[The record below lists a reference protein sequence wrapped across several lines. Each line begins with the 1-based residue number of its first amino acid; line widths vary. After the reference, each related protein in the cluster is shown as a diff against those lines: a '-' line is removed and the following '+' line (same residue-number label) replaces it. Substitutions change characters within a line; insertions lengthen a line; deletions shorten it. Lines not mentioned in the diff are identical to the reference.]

1 MGSQSQIILIVSQ
14 LSLTVNMLV
23 AVLLLSLALTVAPS
37 PAPLQNWY
45 STPFSWI
52 YQNDIFT
59 KAASKNKLSE
69 KMVTGRYLLKHNKYD
84 GLEEVLGAYD
94 LDKEVVAAIRDA
106 KILTEISLG
115 DSGSVSVATSD
126 AESSDPPNVV
136 TFSPTVSTN
145 ITNPLNGE
153 QVEFVGTVLTSTML
167 QTKSRGLDTNI
178 LEIKTWQFTPY
189 GASVVTEIV
198 KEKEQLTIL
207 AKQFMERV
215 DENNEKKPLVL
226 QWV

>member
-1 MGSQSQIILIVSQ
+1 MGSLSQSSR
-14 LSLTVNMLV
+14 MLV
-23 AVLLLSLALTVAPS
+23 AVVLLSLALHVAPS
-37 PAPLQNWY
+37 PSPLINWY
-45 STPFSWI
+45 STPFSWV

-69 KMVTGRYLLKHNKYD
+69 KMVSGRYILKHNKYD
-84 GLEEVLGAYD
+84 GLEAVLGAYD
-94 LDKEVVAAIRDA
+94 LEKEAVAAIRDA
-106 KILTEISLG
+106 KILTEISIGENG
-115 DSGSVSVATSD
+115 DISVATSD
-126 AESSDPPNVV
+126 AESEDPANVV
-136 TFSPTVSTN
+136 TFSPTVATN

-153 QVEFVGTVLTSTML
+153 EVEFVGTVLTSTML

-198 KEKEQLTIL
+198 QKKEKLTIL

-226 QWV
+226 QW

>member
-1 MGSQSQIILIVSQ
+1 MVMVSV
-14 LSLTVNMLV
+14 SMLV
-23 AVLLLSLALTVAPS
+23 LATLLPSLLSAS
-37 PAPLQNWY
+37 PLQNWY
-45 STPFSWI
+45 STPFSWV
-52 YQNDIFT
+52 YQNDIFA

-84 GLEEVLGAYD
+84 GLEAVLGAYD
-94 LDKEVVAAIRDA
+94 LEKEAVAAIREA
-106 KILTEISLG
+106 KILTEISIGENG
-115 DSGSVSVATSD
+115 DISVATSD
-126 AESSDPPNVV
+126 AESQDPANVV
-136 TFSPTVSTN
+136 TFSPTLATN

-153 QVEFVGTVLTSTML
+153 LVEFVGTVLTSTML

-198 KEKEQLTIL
+198 KEKEKLTIL

-226 QWV
+226 QWI

>member
-1 MGSQSQIILIVSQ
+1 ME
-14 LSLTVNMLV
+14 TVAVRMLV
-23 AVLLLSLALTVAPS
+23 SVTLLLSLALSVAPS
-37 PAPLQNWY
+37 PEPLVNWY
-45 STPFSWI
+45 STPFSWL
-52 YQNDIFT
+52 YHNDIFT

-84 GLEEVLGAYD
+84 GLEAVLGAYD
-94 LDKEVVAAIRDA
+94 LEEEAISAIRDA
-106 KILTEISLG
+106 KILTEISLA
-115 DSGSVSVATSD
+115 DDGSVTVATSD
-126 AESSDPPNVV
+126 AESEDPPALV
-136 TFSPTVSTN
+136 TFSPSVTTN

-178 LEIKTWQFTPY
+178 IEIKTWQFSPS

-198 KEKEQLTIL
+198 KEEEKLTIL

>member
-1 MGSQSQIILIVSQ
+1 MGSQSQS
-14 LSLTVNMLV
+14 SRMLV
-23 AVLLLSLALTVAPS
+23 AVVLLSLALHVVPS

-45 STPFSWI
+45 STPFSWV

-69 KMVTGRYLLKHNKYD
+69 KMVTGRYLLKHNQYD

-94 LDKEVVAAIRDA
+94 LEKEAVTAIRDA
-106 KILTEISLG
+106 KILTEISLS

-126 AESSDPPNVV
+126 AESDDPPNVV

-189 GASVVTEIV
+189 GATVVTEIV
-198 KEKEQLTIL
+198 QEKEKLTIL

-226 QWV
+226 QWI

>member
-1 MGSQSQIILIVSQ
+1 
-14 LSLTVNMLV
+14 MLV
-23 AVLLLSLALTVAPS
+23 SVTLLLSLALSVAPS
-37 PAPLQNWY
+37 PEPLVNWY
-45 STPFSWI
+45 STPFSWL
-52 YQNDIFT
+52 YHNDIFT

-84 GLEEVLGAYD
+84 GLEAVLGAYD
-94 LDKEVVAAIRDA
+94 LEEEAISAIRDA
-106 KILTEISLG
+106 KILTEISLA
-115 DSGSVSVATSD
+115 DDGSVTVATSD
-126 AESSDPPNVV
+126 AESEDPPALV
-136 TFSPTVSTN
+136 TFSPSVTTN

-178 LEIKTWQFTPY
+178 IEIKTWQFSPS

-198 KEKEQLTIL
+198 KEEEKLTIL

>member
-1 MGSQSQIILIVSQ
+1 MGVCHRAPR
-14 LSLTVNMLV
+14 MLV
-23 AVLLLSLALTVAPS
+23 AVVLLSLALPAVPS
-37 PAPLQNWY
+37 PSPLINWY
-45 STPFSWI
+45 SAPFSWV

-59 KAASKNKLSE
+59 KAASESKLSE
-69 KMVTGRYLLKHNKYD
+69 KMVTGRYILKHNEYD
-84 GLEEVLGAYD
+84 GLEAVLGAYD
-94 LDKEVVAAIRDA
+94 LEKEAVAAIREA
-106 KILTEISLG
+106 KILTELSIGVNG
-115 DSGSVSVATSD
+115 DISVATSD
-126 AESSDPPNVV
+126 AESEDPANVV
-136 TFSPTVSTN
+136 TFSPTKATN

-153 QVEFVGTVLTSTML
+153 LVEFVGTVLTSTML

-198 KEKEQLTIL
+198 QEKEKLTIL

-226 QWV
+226 QWI